1 MTKLAAVYKLKNRLF
16 MDQLELDKKF
26 GCSWHVVVGE
36 DFGFQITY
44 EVRYGPMD

>member
-1 MTKLAAVYKLKNRLF
+1 

-44 EVRYGPMD
+44 EVSLVFTYYR